1 MQSLVTFLTPGLAT
15 AAAVALLA
23 GLMRG
28 FAGFGSGMLMAPVYG
43 IVGLQASH
51 GAWSHGLN
59 RGADNSDPLIGP
71 FKISRSPQ
79 RHRGTE

>member
-15 AAAVALLA
+15 AAPVALLA

-28 FAGFGSGMLMAPVYG
+28 FAGFRSGMLMAPVYA

-51 GAWSHGLN
+51 GAW
-59 RGADNSDPLIGP
+59 
-71 FKISRSPQ
+71 
-79 RHRGTE
+79 

>member
-1 MQSLVTFLTPGLAT
+1 MQSLVTFLTPDLAT

-28 FAGFGSGMLMAPVYG
+28 LAGFGSGMLMAPVYA

-51 GAWSHGLN
+51 GAW
-59 RGADNSDPLIGP
+59 
-71 FKISRSPQ
+71 
-79 RHRGTE
+79 